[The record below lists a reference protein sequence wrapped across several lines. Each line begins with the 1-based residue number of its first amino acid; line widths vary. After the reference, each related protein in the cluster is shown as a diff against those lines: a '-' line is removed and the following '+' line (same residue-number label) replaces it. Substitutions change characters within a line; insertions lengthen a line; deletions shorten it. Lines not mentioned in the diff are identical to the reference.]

1 MPNAKTLRCTANL
14 DSEKAEG
21 YAFFQ
26 LLSATNSNKWGS
38 SQVSGTEEKEGLLD
52 LSSKKTK

>member
-1 MPNAKTLRCTANL
+1 L

-26 LLSATNSNKWGS
+26 LMSATNSNKWGS
-38 SQVSGTEEKEGLLD
+38 SLVSGTEEKEGFFD
-52 LSSKKTK
+52 LSSRKTK